1 MCAQRRG
8 AAWQPSPF
16 RAHFHPPRPHL
27 PGIIASPGAL
37 ETAPGSDPDA
47 SALPPT
53 DGRMERWTWR
63 GLLCAGRTVPLRSLD
78 LGRPRCRDRWGNLGR
93 AALRQRG
100 VRGPLLLS
108 GRTCARFLI
117 CPTRAGPLPAHQ
129 SPREDFRKRIS
140 ALRPRPAG
148 SREERAPRK
157 FRGLA
162 AGALRGPC
170 LPGGRGGAPAG
181 AGRGRR

>member
-1 MCAQRRG
+1 MDVEGPALRRPNG
-8 AAWQPSPF
+8 
-16 RAHFHPPRPHL
+16 
-27 PGIIASPGAL
+27 ASPQLGSR
-37 ETAPGSDPDA
+37 ETP
-47 SALPPT
+47 
-53 DGRMERWTWR
+53 
-63 GLLCAGRTVPLRSLD
+63 VPR
-78 LGRPRCRDRWGNLGR
+78 RRDRWGNLGR
-93 AALRQRG
+93 AALRRRG

-117 CPTRAGPLPAHQ
+117 CPTPAGPLPAHQ
-129 SPREDFRKRIS
+129 SPREDFRKRIA

-170 LPGGRGGAPAG
+170 LPGGRGGAGGEGGAPSGAGPAVRGGAGGEGGAGPAG
-181 AGRGRR
+181 SEPRPRPAHSRALLRSLAPRKTLRRFKNGTSSA